1 MLKYHVIIVLNQ
13 ILIELSL
20 TLIVF
25 IVPESQVTPISVTPL
40 DSGVILL
47 LMMHYTCA
55 EVSAY
60 VWTVH
65 LDFSTSVS

>member
-47 LMMHYTCA
+47 LMMHYTLC
-55 EVSAY
+55 
-60 VWTVH
+60 
-65 LDFSTSVS
+65 